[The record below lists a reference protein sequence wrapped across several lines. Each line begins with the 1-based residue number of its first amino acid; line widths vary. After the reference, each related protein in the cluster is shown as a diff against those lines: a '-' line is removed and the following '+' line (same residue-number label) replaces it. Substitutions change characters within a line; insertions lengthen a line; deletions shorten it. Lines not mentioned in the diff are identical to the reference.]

1 MAKSKE
7 TTEKKTVKKTSAS
20 SKAASSK
27 ASAKTASKKTSEQK
41 TSASKAKTESSGKK
55 STAKKTSAA
64 KSSKTA
70 ETKKPS
76 TKTAAAKKTSSRQAA
91 PAKKTSSES
100 AAPKKSVSQTKRK
113 DDVTRQIEESNRQ
126 IYALLQNNQA
136 NMYYNQPVNNQQDD
150 EKKKK
155 IRNIAIVSAVLLAV
169 IIGLIFLIR
178 GCVKSS
184 SPEYKER
191 QNIIRLA
198 EKYKDKQQYDN
209 AMDLLNKLLIQD
221 PDDKE
226 VNDLLDEIIE
236 LKAAQE
242 RENAASFTVIN
253 GQTGPG
259 SYDINIDTS
268 AFKETFDSMSRELTA
283 ANEAN
288 AKSQEQLNRLLEA
301 QRQDEKDRQAQAQA
315 LEQQKKAEEAQRK
328 AAEEE
333 LAKQNSKVQAEI
345 QKVNE
350 LIQQGNSKLNAGSN
364 QDALKKYKEAVACL
378 PISQGEPKFSGS
390 KYAEIASNLYEAAER
405 EKNPETKALLM
416 QNAVTYAQKAVEKDP
431 ANAKAHFILA
441 MNAENSKDADTAEKE
456 LELAVKNDPNNYLY
470 YYYLGRRQQINK
482 KYSQARSSYTSSIK
496 LNPSSSETERDIHA
510 SSYFNLGLTCNR
522 LSLSKDALAAFR
534 KAYGINP
541 QHAKAYL
548 EEARLL
554 RKSFNDLDGA
564 INAYNKVL
572 NIEPDNMAALRECG
586 SAYAEAQNYVKAEN
600 CFRRVIAKLG
610 STQDPMTYYNLSTV
624 LYNQSKVTD
633 ALKYAQE
640 AYNTKDVLKTPAEK
654 AMIVYQYALCTE
666 KAGDKTAAISFYR
679 EVLTLNPS
687 HTKAKINLGIMF
699 MEMTPPDVDTALS
712 FLTGAYSEDKTNF
725 EVNNNLGNAYLLK
738 KDYTNAVNYYLNAS
752 KIKPRDTEVKINLA
766 KAYTESGD
774 FDNAKVIYVE
784 VINQNPNS
792 YDSYIDLAK
801 VCIALKDTISAE
813 GYLTALQN
821 KKPEYRTSEV
831 KALLDTV
838 RPKN

>member
-1 MAKSKE
+1 MAKSRE
-7 TTEKKTVKKTSAS
+7 SAEKKTVKKSTAPSK
-20 SKAASSK
+20 KAASKANGKAASK
-27 ASAKTASKKTSEQK
+27 NTGEKKAAAAKTKTESNAKKSTTKKAAVTKTSKDAEPKKTASK
-41 TSASKAKTESSGKK
+41 
-55 STAKKTSAA
+55 TATTKKTAV
-64 KSSKTA
+64 
-70 ETKKPS
+70 TK
-76 TKTAAAKKTSSRQAA
+76 
-91 PAKKTSSES
+91 
-100 AAPKKSVSQTKRK
+100 TKRK
-113 DDVTRQIEESNRQ
+113 DDVSRQIEESNHE
-126 IYALLQNNQA
+126 IYALLQNNSQS
-136 NMYYNQPVNNQQDD
+136 NLYDQQPVNNPQEDA
-150 EKKKK
+150 KKKR
-155 IRNIAIVSAVLLAV
+155 IRNIASASAVLIA
-169 IIGLIFLIR
+169 IIFGLIFLIR
-178 GCVKSS
+178 GCVNSSKSQN
-184 SPEYKER
+184 KER

-198 EKYKDKQQYDN
+198 EKYMEKEQYDS
-209 AMDLLNKLLIQD
+209 AMDLLNTLLIQD
-221 PDDKE
+221 PEDKE
-226 VNDLLDEIIE
+226 VNELLDKLIE

-242 RENAASFTVIN
+242 RANAANFTVIN

-288 AKSQEQLNRLLEA
+288 AKNQEQLNRLLEA
-301 QRQDEKDRQAQAQA
+301 QRQEEKERQAQAQA
-315 LEQQKKAEEAQRK
+315 LEQQKKAEEVKRK
-328 AAEEE
+328 AEEEE
-333 LAKQNSKVQAEI
+333 LAKQNKKVQAEI

-350 LIQQGNSKLNAGSN
+350 LIQQGNSKLNAGN
-364 QDALKKYKEAVACL
+364 QQDALKKYKEAVACL
-378 PISQGEPKFSGS
+378 PISQGEPKFSGA

-405 EKNPETKALLM
+405 EKIPDAKAVLM

-441 MNAENSKDADTAEKE
+441 MNAENSKDAATAENE

-496 LNPSSSETERDIHA
+496 LNPSSSETEKDIHA

-522 LSLSKDALAAFR
+522 LSLPKDALAAFR

-554 RKSFNDLDGA
+554 RKSFNDLDGS

-572 NIEPDNMAALRECG
+572 NIEPDNMSALKECG
-586 SAYAEAQNYVKAEN
+586 SAYAEAGNYAKAEN

-610 STQDPMTYYNLSTV
+610 TTQDPMTYYNLSTV
-624 LYNQSKVTD
+624 LYNQAKVTD
-633 ALKYAQE
+633 ALKYALE
-640 AYNTKDVLKTPAEK
+640 AYNTKDVFKASAEK

-666 KAGDKTAAISFYR
+666 KSGDKTTAISLYK

-699 MEMTPPDVDTALS
+699 MEMVPPDVDTALS
-712 FLTGAYSEDKTNF
+712 FLTGAYQEDKTNF
-725 EVNNNLGNAYLLK
+725 EVNNNIGNAYLLK

-752 KIKPRDTEVKINLA
+752 KIKPKDTEVKINLA
-766 KAYTESGD
+766 KAYTEFGD
-774 FDNAKVIYVE
+774 FDSAKIIYVE

-792 YDSYIDLAK
+792 YDAYIDLAK